1 MKRNGDV
8 KAMEAVDVSLGSSIE
23 ISLIAGVYLIQH
35 QYIGADYIP
44 VISDNGKVTI
54 FDPAI

>member
-23 ISLIAGVYLIQH
+23 ISLIAGVYLIFSASLTFSQLNT
-35 QYIGADYIP
+35 QD
-44 VISDNGKVTI
+44 
-54 FDPAI
+54 